1 VIIVRIMKGAVFAT
15 VVGLSSA
22 SAVVERNALENGMQP
37 DVVAKTLSAVQGEW
51 KAQIAIFADCDIS
64 SDSAS
69 PVVNCKH
76 AKSSFEKSC
85 STISNAIVQGSG
97 GDKDVMKEYM
107 GDVCKQNAM
116 TGWHKVQCDAV
127 SSLIG
132 KSMSADKYQ
141 NRMSFNSAKL
151 CNGLWS
157 NLLTERQQE
166 AAKEKAEKEAAQK
179 KADEE
184 AAVEEKQRQEAEKKR
199 QERKKAEQAEREKQE
214 VAVKAAEAKAK
225 AAEAAAEAAE
235 KKAQAKAVAKAEAEK
250 LAAEKAAAEKAAAV
264 KAAAEKAKKE
274 ADAKAEAEKAAA
286 AKKAQEVVA
295 KNTAKFLVSAAAPA
309 PAAAGKKSAGG
320 KPENLND
327 KMPLKAA
334 EQGFTGKKV
343 SHTDGKTSAADWQNE
358 YSTKGASFLVSAAAP
373 APAKDAKAKGGKP
386 ENLNDKMPLKAAEQ
400 GFSGKKVKHEDGKT
414 ASSDWHKE
422 YANSK

>member
-1 VIIVRIMKGAVFAT
+1 MKLFIVCVTACL
-15 VVGLSSA
+15 GLSSGA
-22 SAVVERNALENGMQP
+22 AVLGQRSFLENGMQP

-51 KAQIAIFADCDIS
+51 KAQVAIFADCDIS

-69 PVVNCKH
+69 PVVNCKN

-97 GDKDVMKEYM
+97 GDRDVMKEYM
-107 GDVCKQNAM
+107 GDVCKQKSM

-184 AAVEEKQRQEAEKKR
+184 AAAEEKQRQEAEKKR

-235 KKAQAKAVAKAEAEK
+235 KKALAEAAVKAAAAKAAAQQAAAEKAASDKAAAEKAVAKAEAEK

-274 ADAKAEAEKAAA
+274 ADAKAEAEKAATT
-286 AKKAQEVVA
+286 KKAQEAVA

-309 PAAAGKKSAGG
+309 PAKADKS
-320 KPENLND
+320 
-327 KMPLKAA
+327 PL
-334 EQGFTGKKV
+334 V
-343 SHTDGKTSAADWQNE
+343 
-358 YSTKGASFLVSAAAP
+358 
-373 APAKDAKAKGGKP
+373 
-386 ENLNDKMPLKAAEQ
+386 
-400 GFSGKKVKHEDGKT
+400 
-414 ASSDWHKE
+414 
-422 YANSK
+422 

>member
-1 VIIVRIMKGAVFAT
+1 MKLFIVCVTACL
-15 VVGLSSA
+15 GLSSGA
-22 SAVVERNALENGMQP
+22 AVLGQRSFLENGMQP

-51 KAQIAIFADCDIS
+51 KAQVAIFADCDTT
-64 SDSAS
+64 AKLPGS
-69 PVVNCKH
+69 PIVNCKD
-76 AKSSFEKSC
+76 AQGSFSKSC
-85 STISNAIVQGSG
+85 GTITNAIVQGSG
-97 GDKDVMKEYM
+97 GDKDVMHEYM
-107 GDVCKQNAM
+107 GDVCRQRAM

-235 KKAQAKAVAKAEAEK
+235 KKRQERKKAE
-250 LAAEKAAAEKAAAV
+250 
-264 KAAAEKAKKE
+264 
-274 ADAKAEAEKAAA
+274 
-286 AKKAQEVVA
+286 
-295 KNTAKFLVSAAAPA
+295 
-309 PAAAGKKSAGG
+309 
-320 KPENLND
+320 
-327 KMPLKAA
+327 
-334 EQGFTGKKV
+334 
-343 SHTDGKTSAADWQNE
+343 
-358 YSTKGASFLVSAAAP
+358 
-373 APAKDAKAKGGKP
+373 
-386 ENLNDKMPLKAAEQ
+386 
-400 GFSGKKVKHEDGKT
+400 
-414 ASSDWHKE
+414 
-422 YANSK
+422 

>member
-1 VIIVRIMKGAVFAT
+1 MKLFIVCVTACL
-15 VVGLSSA
+15 GLSSGA
-22 SAVVERNALENGMQP
+22 AVLGQRSFLENGMQP

-51 KAQIAIFADCDIS
+51 KAQVAIFADCDIS

-69 PVVNCKH
+69 PVVNCKN

-97 GDKDVMKEYM
+97 GDRDVMKEYM
-107 GDVCKQNAM
+107 GDVCKQKSM

-184 AAVEEKQRQEAEKKR
+184 AAAEEKQRQEAEKKR

-214 VAVKAAEAKAK
+214 
-225 AAEAAAEAAE
+225 
-235 KKAQAKAVAKAEAEK
+235 
-250 LAAEKAAAEKAAAV
+250 AAEKAAAEKAAAV

-274 ADAKAEAEKAAA
+274 ADAKAEAEKAAT